1 MSKVVKGKAL
11 APGENKPLKIRHGV
25 YQRQGSVLS
34 IVREPVTEAS
44 IKTTA
49 KIPGEM
55 TGFEKMVVLEGGL
68 SKNDLVQLK
77 DKSGLGYDQLANVL
91 SAARTTL
98 INKKGKERFSR
109 DLSERILS
117 LADIYSYGYKVFE
130 EVDAFNEWVDTP
142 NAALGGKKPFALLDN
157 QFGREEVKNLIG
169 RIEYGVYS

>member
-1 MSKVVKGKAL
+1 MSKPVKI
-11 APGENKPLKIRHGV
+11 KPLKTKPGGSPRG
-25 YQRQGSVLS
+25 GSVLS
-34 IVREPVTEAS
+34 IVRESVLGYAANTVV
-44 IKTTA
+44 KV
-49 KIPGEM
+49 PGEM

-68 SKNDLVQLK
+68 SKNDLMQLK
-77 DKSGLGYDQLANVL
+77 DKSGLGYDQLADVL

-130 EVDAFNEWVDTP
+130 GVDAFNEWVDTP
-142 NAALGGKKPFALLDN
+142 NAALGGKKPFALLNN
-157 QFGREEVKNLIG
+157 QFGREEIKNLIG

>member
-1 MSKVVKGKAL
+1 MSKPAKI
-11 APGENKPLKIRHGV
+11 KPLKSKSGGAPR
-25 YQRQGSVLS
+25 RSSVLS
-34 IVREPVTEAS
+34 IVKDPIGVYAAHTS
-44 IKTTA
+44 VKV
-49 KIPGEM
+49 PGEM

-77 DKSGLGYDQLANVL
+77 DKSGLGYDQLADVL

-98 INKKGKERFSR
+98 INKKGTERFSR

-130 EVDAFNEWVDTP
+130 EVAAFNEWIDTP
-142 NAALGGKKPFALLDN
+142 NAALGGKKPFDLLNN
-157 QFGREEVKNLIG
+157 QFGREEIKNLIG

>member
-1 MSKVVKGKAL
+1 MSKPAKI
-11 APGENKPLKIRHGV
+11 KPLKSKTGV
-25 YQRQGSVLS
+25 TPRRSSVLS
-34 IVREPVTEAS
+34 IVKDSVGAYAAG
-44 IKTTA
+44 TA
-49 KIPGEM
+49 VKVPGEM

-77 DKSGLGYDQLANVL
+77 DKSGLGYDQLADVL

-98 INKKGKERFSR
+98 INKKGTERFSR

-130 EVDAFNEWVDTP
+130 EVDAFNEWVNTP
-142 NAALGGKKPFALLDN
+142 NVALGGKKPFDLLNN

>member
-1 MSKVVKGKAL
+1 MSKPVKI
-11 APGENKPLKIRHGV
+11 KPLKTKPGGTPRK
-25 YQRQGSVLS
+25 GSVLS
-34 IVREPVTEAS
+34 IVREPVLGYVANTVV
-44 IKTTA
+44 KV
-49 KIPGEM
+49 PGEM

-77 DKSGLGYDQLANVL
+77 DKSGLGYDQLADVL

-98 INKKGKERFSR
+98 INKKGTERFSR

-130 EVDAFNEWVDTP
+130 AVDAFNEWVDTP
-142 NAALGGKKPFALLDN
+142 NAALGGKKPFDLLNN
-157 QFGREEVKNLIG
+157 QFGREEIKNLIG